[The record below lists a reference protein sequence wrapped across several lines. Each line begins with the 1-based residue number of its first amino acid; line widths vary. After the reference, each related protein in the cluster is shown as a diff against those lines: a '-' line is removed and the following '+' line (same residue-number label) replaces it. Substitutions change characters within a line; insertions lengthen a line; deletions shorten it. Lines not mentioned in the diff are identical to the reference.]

1 MEPYAIIK
9 PEDLELIKK
18 YEKLEM
24 NFKRLLSQ
32 IFTLVAIDYK
42 VLVGRAQVYQVYN
55 GWHFKFKDYRC
66 WFGVCFKSENF
77 LGTRFQVQA
86 EGAKPG
92 FKEAILKVKG
102 FEEVTWEKVSWLG
115 REQPTKALEITDRD
129 QQIKAFSDVANSHL
143 SVIEAVEAQLG
154 AGGSIPLKP
163 I

>member
-1 MEPYAIIK
+1 MEPYVTIK
-9 PEDLELIKK
+9 PEDLEVVKK

-32 IFTLVAIDYK
+32 IFTLVAIEYK
-42 VLVGRAQVYQVYN
+42 ILVGRAQAYN
-55 GWHFKFKDYRC
+55 TFSGWHFRFKDYRC

-77 LGTRFQVQA
+77 LGTRFQVQT
-86 EGAKPG
+86 EGTMTG
-92 FKEAILKVKG
+92 FKEALLKIKG
-102 FEEVTWEKVSWLG
+102 FEEVTWDKAVWLG

-129 QQIKAFSDVANSHL
+129 QQIKAFSEIANSQL
-143 SVIEAVEAQLG
+143 AAIVAVEAQLS

>member
-1 MEPYAIIK
+1 MEPYAVIK
-9 PEDLELIKK
+9 LDDLELIKK
-18 YEKLEM
+18 YEKIAG

-32 IFTLVAIDYK
+32 IFTLIAIDYK
-42 VLVGRAQVYQVYN
+42 ILVGRAQIYGDFT
-55 GWHFKFKDYRC
+55 GWHFTFKDYRC

-77 LGTRFQVQA
+77 LGTRFQVRA
-86 EGAKPG
+86 EGAKAG
-92 FKEAILKVKG
+92 FKEAILKVKD

-115 REQPTKALEITDRD
+115 REEPTKALEITDRD
-129 QQIKAFSDVANSHL
+129 RQIRAFSDIANSHL

>member
-1 MEPYAIIK
+1 MEPYAVIK
-9 PEDLELIKK
+9 PEDLEAVKK

-32 IFTLVAIDYK
+32 IFTLVAIEYK
-42 VLVGRAQVYQVYN
+42 ILVGRAQAYN
-55 GWHFKFKDYRC
+55 TFSGWHFRFKDYRC

-77 LGTRFQVQA
+77 LGTRFQVQT
-86 EGAKPG
+86 EGTMAG
-92 FKEAILKVKG
+92 FKEAMLKVKG
-102 FEEVTWEKVSWLG
+102 FEEVTWEKAIWLG

-129 QQIKAFSDVANSHL
+129 QQIKVFSEIANSHL
-143 SVIEAVEAQLG
+143 AAIVAVEAQLS